1 MIRAT
6 RQKRA
11 AKRSRRRA
19 GFTFAEVAATSFFVI
34 CITALGV
41 DIAILT
47 FSASINDSACRN
59 AARAAAQGSD
69 YTKATALANAA
80 LKAHK
85 TDGFF
90 ISQPTITFL
99 DYQTFGGSPP
109 PGETPYVQVRTE
121 VTVKLP
127 VPILFFGVTFNDNQ
141 DMVFQQ
147 MYAYPIIKTKILMP

>member
-1 MIRAT
+1 MTKQHREGRT
-6 RQKRA
+6 
-11 AKRSRRRA
+11 SGRRRPGA
-19 GFTFAEVAATSFFVI
+19 GFSFAEVAATAFFVI
-34 CITALGV
+34 CFAALGV

-69 YTKATALANAA
+69 LTKATAMANAA
-80 LKAHK
+80 VKAHK
-85 TDGFF
+85 TDGYF
-90 ISQPTITFL
+90 ISQPTITML
-99 DYQTFGGSPP
+99 NYQTFGGTPP
-109 PGETPYVQVRTE
+109 AGETPFVQVKTE

-147 MYAYPIIKTKILMP
+147 TYAYPIIKTKILMP